1 MPIASQRVRHRP
13 KANIR
18 NLACTGASAQ
28 CKLTSQD
35 KPPRE
40 KIMSNG
46 LAARTPGAKRA
57 APGEYVFDLGTV
69 EKIMGGPA
77 YSTAHGPCVE
87 GDRMIV
93 GLMRMKAG
101 TGAEPHSHPNEQ
113 WIYVL
118 EGTFRA
124 NIDGKEIN
132 VKPGSVVYIP
142 ANTVHAGKATAD
154 GDVVFFTVKDASHS
168 LHGIKAT

>member
-1 MPIASQRVRHRP
+1 
-13 KANIR
+13 
-18 NLACTGASAQ
+18 
-28 CKLTSQD
+28 
-35 KPPRE
+35 
-40 KIMSNG
+40 MSNVP
-46 LAARTPGAKRA
+46 APRTPGAKRA

-142 ANTVHAGKATAD
+142 ANTVHAGKATAEID
-154 GDVVFFTVKDASHS
+154 FVDPTNGQLVARLEDYECVIDASLNES
-168 LHGIKAT
+168 FARNTLQGVTQA